1 MKNAFNMVSR
11 QALLSECSTH
21 FPELLPWASW
31 CYSQHPILW
40 HPLGRLRSEQG
51 VQQGDPLGPLYF
63 SLVLNI
69 LVSKITSSGVC
80 ADLSYHAWYLD
91 DGVLA
96 GPRSAVL
103 RALTIIQDQ
112 GPSLGLIIN
121 IPKCEIFSRSDISS
135 FPPAMKVSNCPNLII
150 LGIPIGDQ
158 AFCSAFIS
166 GKHGEAKVLLLQLEE
181 VGSVDPHVA
190 FSLLR
195 QCAGFCKMA
204 HLARG
209 TPPSRAMSVL
219 KAFDLDIRSC
229 FSRCTAVDTS
239 DQAWQQA
246 ELGLSRGGLG
256 LRSISCHSPAAYI
269 ASLSS
274 SGFSTYSQQHL
285 KHAVEAF
292 NSLVPTSDAVCV
304 EDVLT
309 SPLHQKML
317 STKVNN
323 HLFNL
328 LLGNSFP
335 ADRARLLSVSSPH
348 AASWISVIPSKGLG
362 LHLEP
367 SEFQVAIKWWLGL
380 DTSSGAMCAL
390 CPGSVLDPLGHHALT
405 CKRGGDVVSR
415 HNKLRDTLAEAFR
428 RAHLSVKVEAGC
440 NLTLD
445 LSHSHPADI
454 LVPNWSVG
462 KPRPLTYL

>member
-1 MKNAFNMVSR
+1 MGKCLCAAVKTKAAEFFKPFQFGVACSFGAEKIAHGLRACIEKHWLDDDFVVLKVDMKNAFNMVSR

-51 VQQGDPLGPLYF
+51 VQQGDPLGPLFF

-91 DGVLA
+91 DGVIA

-135 FPPAMKVSNCPNLII
+135 FPPAMKGSNCPNLVI

-166 GKHGEAKVLLLQLEE
+166 GKLGEAKALLLQLEE

-209 TPPSRAMSVL
+209 TPPSQAMSAL

-239 DQAWQQA
+239 DQA
-246 ELGLSRGGLG
+246 
-256 LRSISCHSPAAYI
+256 
-269 ASLSS
+269 
-274 SGFSTYSQQHL
+274 
-285 KHAVEAF
+285 
-292 NSLVPTSDAVCV
+292 
-304 EDVLT
+304 
-309 SPLHQKML
+309 
-317 STKVNN
+317 
-323 HLFNL
+323 
-328 LLGNSFP
+328 
-335 ADRARLLSVSSPH
+335 
-348 AASWISVIPSKGLG
+348 
-362 LHLEP
+362 
-367 SEFQVAIKWWLGL
+367 
-380 DTSSGAMCAL
+380 
-390 CPGSVLDPLGHHALT
+390 
-405 CKRGGDVVSR
+405 
-415 HNKLRDTLAEAFR
+415 
-428 RAHLSVKVEAGC
+428 
-440 NLTLD
+440 
-445 LSHSHPADI
+445 
-454 LVPNWSVG
+454 
-462 KPRPLTYL
+462 